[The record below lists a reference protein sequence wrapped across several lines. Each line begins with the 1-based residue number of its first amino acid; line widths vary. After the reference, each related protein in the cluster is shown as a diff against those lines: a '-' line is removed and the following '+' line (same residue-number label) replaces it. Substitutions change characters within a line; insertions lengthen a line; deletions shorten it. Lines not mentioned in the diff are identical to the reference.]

1 MPVAGGVRSAGKGDA
16 EASEGDDDVGRPWPR
31 LLEPDDGLAAGA
43 GDGGRGVPHA
53 VTQLLGFG
61 DSELAV
67 EAQLLGPGV
76 KILGAQNELHPGF
89 VADEVLAGQV

>member
-1 MPVAGGVRSAGKGDA
+1 
-16 EASEGDDDVGRPWPR
+16 
-31 LLEPDDGLAAGA
+31 
-43 GDGGRGVPHA
+43 

-89 VADEVLAGQV
+89 VADEVLAGQVAQPGVLGGADAVLDVGPVTVPQLEGGERMSRFVLKFGGDPGLAQAV